1 MSGAKIRVYLN
12 EVGKEPELPFENDV
26 NDDEIDEGS
35 IGLSNFMTI
44 VAFDN
49 IRIYP
54 QTDIIK
60 PKEDAMGEAP
70 PTEPLE
76 GEDTKV

>member
-54 QTDIIK
+54 
-60 PKEDAMGEAP
+60 
-70 PTEPLE
+70 
-76 GEDTKV
+76 